1 MENEIDKFSLYI
13 GKIGV
18 DNLLLMAVGAL
29 YLLVYYLTQRDH
41 ADADLHWRTAIFF
54 LIYGFTFDLYRMK
67 ALRPFLLLNSLNFQ
81 LYRSAVLMFSLLF
94 LYDGLVHTLISRW
107 RERRKTR
114 RVKKKSKI
122 MIDTPP
128 ASCHTHG
135 VPG

>member
-114 RVKKKSKI
+114 RVKKNQK
-122 MIDTPP
+122 
-128 ASCHTHG
+128 
-135 VPG
+135 